1 VFAQRSPVGAPDPVP
16 PTPAACRSTRIAGA
30 SSADQV
36 GSPKSDE
43 GTDGD
48 GTSSNLDNQIIPP
61 HHTKNSPI
69 KSVPWDPSKTRLPVV
84 PMEITFMDNGGNI
97 FILDEFLE
105 QMNSCIRIHTCEFI
119 TR

>member
-1 VFAQRSPVGAPDPVP
+1 MFAQRSPVGVPVPVP

-48 GTSSNLDNQIIPP
+48 GTSSNPDDQIIPP
-61 HHTKNSPI
+61 HFTKDPPI
-69 KSVPWDPSKTRLPVV
+69 KSVPCDPSKTRIPASK
-84 PMEITFMDNGGNI
+84 DAAGGRHA
-97 FILDEFLE
+97 LDGDY
-105 QMNSCIRIHTCEFI
+105 
-119 TR
+119 